1 MLSYSLF
8 LIEYWRA
15 ICIVFLFPLF
25 ARSSL
30 PQRHREKIYSV
41 NFTLIKNERAQ
52 HHHMPPKKLHR
63 KTPQVGGTSNGT
75 SNVLQPPLPSTHHQV
90 GALSA
95 MQEAFLHRLESNLV
109 LDLSSPHDASNGS
122 APEGDG
128 LRDGEG
134 GMRGDL
140 SPDAIAQLVAS
151 AASWMSMFQRCIA
164 TPPPLSQ
171 TKPEVAHDD
180 TNDEMRAE
188 HHHTE
193 RSTHC
198 TSSEFIVNPLAHY
211 PAVPSALSRLSSK
224 TRIFGRGNLLLDLSL
239 LSLDVQADLVKQLS
253 VASSVA
259 KGQANSISDDA
270 EAAVTSSVASSS
282 AGDETH
288 NSSDLALSLQYSS
301 SSDGRGGDGEP
312 LDRVGGDAILRRA
325 DTNPLLKELS
335 PLGLSMGDDDGDDL
349 DLREVSNDGAH
360 EEEDFLMIPSS
371 TLAPIDHLLNESK
384 NGATS
389 TKKRPRGDS
398 EMFTFDDDD
407 DALYGEAVK
416 SSAASAHFNEKQ
428 RSGHP
433 GGIQALTA
441 GTSNHHAIRAT
452 TVAEGAQHDIRVT
465 AEAFS
470 KVLVSWLTS
479 SPSAMHIMRSRTLI
493 GQCSDPEVIQNLV
506 LETYYALML
515 FALLESQRLADYAA
529 GHHRHQNDLHP
540 LMHIMRSRTLT
551 GQCSDPAVI
560 QNLVLETYYA
570 LMLFALLES
579 QRLADYAAGHHR
591 HQNGRRRRRARVG
604 GVQFDD
610 MLIHNEVQFDDA
622 ARLVTVQMIRTAF
635 LVGRKCS
642 PSLGPTVGFPICARS
657 IAAPANKSVVVGV
670 LAAVLDSTA
679 QRDAGERKTE
689 RCPVNSTALHI
700 AEPPQ
705 PRRHDTKKTSKKK
718 ASKNR
723 EQIRR
728 LQRKARKNEE
738 IIVFSDDDSDDDDEM
753 FDDDGDKDYQD
764 DEDVEVEYS
773 TDSSFD
779 SATDQRHQKQ
789 RSSAVFQT
797 LRTHTFHLLNPVM
810 TLFQQQVD
818 SNADDGF
825 ASAKVPQLRPL
836 HEQLVLYDGVDHIA
850 ALGELTCHL
859 TGSAGR
865 L

>member
-1 MLSYSLF
+1 
-8 LIEYWRA
+8 
-15 ICIVFLFPLF
+15 
-25 ARSSL
+25 
-30 PQRHREKIYSV
+30 
-41 NFTLIKNERAQ
+41 
-52 HHHMPPKKLHR
+52 
-63 KTPQVGGTSNGT
+63 
-75 SNVLQPPLPSTHHQV
+75 
-90 GALSA
+90 

-109 LDLSSPHDASNGS
+109 LDLSSRHDAAQSGK

-128 LRDGEG
+128 LKNGEG
-134 GMRGDL
+134 GTQGDL
-140 SPDAIAQLVAS
+140 SADAIAQLVAS

-164 TPPPLSQ
+164 TPPTPPLSQ
-171 TKPEVAHDD
+171 TKPETQDD
-180 TNDEMRAE
+180 TNDEMRAKRE
-188 HHHTE
+188 STQ
-193 RSTHC
+193 RSIHC

-224 TRIFGRGNLLLDLSL
+224 TRIFGRGNLLLDLSV
-239 LSLDVQADLVKQLS
+239 LSPDVQADLVKQLS
-253 VASSVA
+253 LASSSFA
-259 KGQANSISDDA
+259 RGQANSISDDA
-270 EAAVTSSVASSS
+270 EAAAATTSSIASSS
-282 AGDETH
+282 SVGDQTH
-288 NSSDLALSLQYSS
+288 NSSDLALSLQYST
-301 SSDGRGGDGEP
+301 SSDERGGDGEP
-312 LDRVGGDAILRRA
+312 LDRVGGDAILSRA
-325 DTNPLLKELS
+325 EDTNPLLKELS

-371 TLAPIDHLLNESK
+371 SLAPVDHLLDESK
-384 NGATS
+384 RGATS

-416 SSAASAHFNEKQ
+416 SSATAAHFNEKQ

-441 GTSNHHAIRAT
+441 GTSNHHASRA
-452 TVAEGAQHDIRVT
+452 VAEDAQHDIRVT
-465 AEAFS
+465 AEVFS

-479 SPSAMHIMRSRTLI
+479 SPSAMHIMRSRTL
-493 GQCSDPEVIQNLV
+493 
-506 LETYYALML
+506 
-515 FALLESQRLADYAA
+515 
-529 GHHRHQNDLHP
+529 
-540 LMHIMRSRTLT
+540 T
-551 GQCSDPAVI
+551 GQCDPEDM
-560 QNLVLETYYA
+560 QNVVLETYYA

-610 MLIHNEVQFDDA
+610 MLIHNEAQFDDA

-642 PSLGPTVGFPICARS
+642 PSSLGPTVGFPICARS
-657 IAAPANKSVVVGV
+657 IAAPTNKSVVVGV

-679 QRDAGERKTE
+679 QKDAGERKTE

-705 PRRHDTKKTSKKK
+705 PRRHDTKKINKKK

-738 IIVFSDDDSDDDDEM
+738 IVVFSDDDSDDDDDEM

-773 TDSSFD
+773 SDSSFD

-789 RSSAVFQT
+789 RSSSAIFRT

-810 TLFQQQVD
+810 TLFQQQVVD
-818 SNADDGF
+818 SSADDGS
-825 ASAKVPQLRPL
+825 ASPKVPQLRPL

-850 ALGELTCHL
+850 ALGEITCHL